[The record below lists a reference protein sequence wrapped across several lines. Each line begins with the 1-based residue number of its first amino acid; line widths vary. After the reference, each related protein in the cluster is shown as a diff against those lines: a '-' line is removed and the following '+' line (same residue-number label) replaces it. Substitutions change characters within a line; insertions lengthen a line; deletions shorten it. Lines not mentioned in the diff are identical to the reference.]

1 MPKKKKK
8 KTDKQTI
15 ILTIV
20 FIVLLLLVI
29 GLIIDF
35 IIVKHKVDNTPKVD
49 ITIPILDKSKDASVT
64 INISNKK
71 KDDVID
77 YSFKIKNYLE
87 KTNNKKIE
95 YDIIFSSTNNVE
107 FNLKNNN
114 KNIDINNNKVE
125 GLVLKSKKKED
136 IIYNLKIKL
145 LEDTDKDSKVVVS
158 IDGK

>member
-1 MPKKKKK
+1 MARKKKKK
-8 KTDKQTI
+8 VDKQTI
-15 ILTIV
+15 ILRIV

-35 IIVKHKVDNTPKVD
+35 IIVKHKVDNSPKVD
-49 ITIPILDKSKDASVT
+49 ITIPILDNSKDASVT
-64 INISNKK
+64 INISNRK

-87 KTNNKKIE
+87 KTNNNKIE
-95 YDIIFSSTNNVE
+95 YDIIFSSTSNVE
-107 FNLKNNN
+107 YKIKNNN

-125 GLVLKSKKKED
+125 GLALKSKKKED
-136 IIYNLKIKL
+136 IIYNLKIKI